1 MLPSR
6 LLLGFGCNRLFLISQ
21 PMRTL
26 QRETE
31 AVAAYRAKRGYRHL
45 GTLVALADLA
55 VNLQEQGKLTEA
67 EPLFREVVAAR
78 REVSGNDD
86 VATIKAVGNLGK
98 VLLEQGKLAEAELLL
113 VEAVAYW
120 RKNNRVSPNFAALV
134 ELRRKQGRLPEAEQ
148 ELGTLVADMR
158 EAWGAQNPYTL
169 EAEAVAARLRHAQ
182 PDGKGPGAEELR
194 AVVQRMGEFL
204 GAAHHFT
211 IKWQRVLDKMG
222 PLFRAYVRPRAPGG
236 RVPE

>member
-1 MLPSR
+1 MAP
-6 LLLGFGCNRLFLISQ
+6 Q
-21 PMRTL
+21 PTATL
-26 QRETE
+26 QRETK
-31 AVAAYRAKRGYRHL
+31 AVAAYRAKRGDRHL
-45 GTLVALADLA
+45 GTLVALANLA

-98 VLLEQGKLAEAELLL
+98 VLLEQGKLAEAEPLL

-120 RKNNRVSPNFAALV
+120 RKNNRASPNFAALV
-134 ELRRKQGRLPEAEQ
+134 ELLRKQGRLAEAEQ

-158 EAWGAQNPYTL
+158 KAWGPQNPYTL

-182 PDGKGPGAEELR
+182 PDGKGPGAAELR

-222 PLFRAYVRPRAPGG
+222 PLFRACVRPLARGG
-236 RVPE
+236 RIPE